1 MIRCKPE
8 RNPRQ
13 AVIIIVCCAAAFIA
27 VAAAACIIDGYKWLF
42 ELLLLTVTVAGVYV
56 AYRFS
61 MTEMDYEIYDGTF
74 TVYKNVGRKRTAA
87 CSLDLSTAV
96 TLLPKNEFETK
107 QKKREL
113 PYINTRFNFNQ
124 NIKSPASYVYVCEF
138 NGRNIAVE
146 FEPNS
151 IFVNAMLEEIENS
164 KRGEGESEI

>member
-61 MTEMDYEIYDGTF
+61 I

-164 KRGEGESEI
+164 KRGEGDGDI

>member
-61 MTEMDYEIYDGTF
+61 MTEMDYEICGEMKDG
-74 TVYKNVGRKRTAA
+74 
-87 CSLDLSTAV
+87 
-96 TLLPKNEFETK
+96 
-107 QKKREL
+107 
-113 PYINTRFNFNQ
+113 
-124 NIKSPASYVYVCEF
+124 
-138 NGRNIAVE
+138 
-146 FEPNS
+146 
-151 IFVNAMLEEIENS
+151 
-164 KRGEGESEI
+164 